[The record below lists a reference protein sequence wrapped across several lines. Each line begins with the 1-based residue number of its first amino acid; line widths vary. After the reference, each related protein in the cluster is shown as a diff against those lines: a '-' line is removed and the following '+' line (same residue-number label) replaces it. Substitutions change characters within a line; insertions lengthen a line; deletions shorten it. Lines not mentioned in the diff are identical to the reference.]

1 MRERD
6 PSASSGGH
14 SVTVV
19 AEADL
24 EELLPLMRAYCDFY
38 EVAPSDSA
46 LLELARALIAD
57 PQREGLQLLAR
68 AEASGEAVG
77 FATLFWSWSTTCAGR
92 IGTMHDLYVSP
103 HARGRGLADQL
114 ILACA
119 DRCAERGAVSLQ
131 WQTAP
136 ENLRAQAVY
145 DRVGAVREAWLDY
158 ALAIPRSGRLT
169 GGRGRGRA
177 EGAR

>member
-1 MRERD
+1 MRGHG
-6 PSASSGGH
+6 PSISAGRP
-14 SVTVV
+14 SVAVV
-19 AEADL
+19 TEADL

-38 EVAPSDSA
+38 EVTPGDAA
-46 LLELARALIAD
+46 LLALARALIAD

-68 AEASGEAVG
+68 APASSEAVG
-77 FATLFWSWSTTCAGR
+77 FATLFWSWSTTSADR

-119 DRCAERGAVSLQ
+119 DRCAERGAVCLQ

-145 DRVGAVREAWLDY
+145 DRVGAVREPWLDY
-158 ALAIPRSGRLT
+158 ALAIPQASAADRRE
-169 GGRGRGRA
+169 RRGRA